1 MSTAEPACVRLGR
14 FAVETRWEDLAP
26 ALRHEAKRSILNMIG
41 CALGTARDPAVETAV
56 RVLAP
61 LAGKPEAT
69 LIGRQERLDVASAA
83 FVNAVAGNLLDYDDT
98 HLNTVI
104 HPTAPVLPPA
114 LAIAERHGR
123 TGAELIAAFIVGA
136 EIECRVGNS
145 VSPGHYDRGWHITA
159 TAGIFGAAAATARLL
174 ALDAETT
181 GHALGI
187 AASQSASIIENLA
200 TAGKNVGVGNAA
212 RNGIMAA
219 LFAQGGYRA
228 APTAIEGPRGWAV
241 AMGDKPKLDELTGA
255 LGTRWEIARN
265 TYKPY
270 PAGIVMH
277 AIIDACLKLRADGLK
292 PEQVA
297 SVVVRGDQLLLARGD
312 RKVEN
317 ERDAKV
323 SNHHCVAA
331 GLLRGAGGVPEF
343 AAPFVADPAAVA
355 MRAKTRCELDASM
368 PRGAATVEVRTT
380 DGRMLNATVHHPLG
394 SEQNPLSDA
403 EIEAKLAE
411 NVRIGGSG
419 VDPARVIEAVWTL
432 DQAETV
438 APLARAAAS
447 R

>member
-1 MSTAEPACVRLGR
+1 MSAEPACVALGR
-14 FAVETRWEDLAP
+14 FAAETRWDDLSP
-26 ALRHEAKRSILNMIG
+26 ALRHEAKRSILNLVG

-56 RVLAP
+56 RVLQP
-61 LAGKPEAT
+61 LAGKPEAS
-69 LIGRQERLDVASAA
+69 LIGRPERLDVASAA

-98 HLNTVI
+98 HLSTVI

-114 LAIAERHGR
+114 LAIAERDGR
-123 TGAELIAAFIVGA
+123 SGPELLAAFILGA
-136 EIECRVGNS
+136 EIECRIGNA

-159 TAGIFGAAAATARLL
+159 TAGVFGAAAATARLL
-174 ALDAETT
+174 GLDAETT
-181 GHALGI
+181 AHALGI
-187 AASQSASIIENLA
+187 AASQSGSIIENLA

-212 RNGIMAA
+212 RNGILAA
-219 LFAQGGYRA
+219 LFARAGYRA
-228 APTAIEGPRGWAV
+228 APTAIEGPRGWAK
-241 AMGDKPKLDELTGA
+241 AMGDTADVNQLTGD
-255 LGTRWEIARN
+255 LGSRWEIARN

-297 SVVVRGDQLLLARGD
+297 GVIVRGDQLLLARGD

-343 AAPFVADPAAVA
+343 AAAFVADPAAVA
-355 MRAKTRCELDASM
+355 MRARTRCELDASL

-380 DGRMLNATVHHPLG
+380 EGRILSATVHHPRG
-394 SEQNPLSDA
+394 SEQNPLSDGD
-403 EIEAKLAE
+403 IEAKVRE
-411 NVRIGGSG
+411 NARIGDSG
-419 VDPARVIEAVWTL
+419 VDAGRVIEAVWRL

-438 APLARAAAS
+438 APLACAAAS